1 MPWYIPALI
10 FVARVTDVGLGTVRT
25 IFVVRGLS
33 KLAATI
39 GFFEVIIWV
48 LAVSGTLK
56 YLSNPFALI
65 AYGGGF
71 AAGTMIGIWLE
82 RVLAL
87 GLQAV
92 RVINTN
98 PELSLADRLHEAGYP
113 VTEVEGRGLKGRVEF
128 CYIVVPR
135 DQVKPL
141 IDFVFSIEP
150 KAFLSVEDV
159 RETVGGVIRRSR
171 STAPMWMRIIKF
183 K

>member
-1 MPWYIPALI
+1 MPWYIPILI
-10 FVARVTDVGLGTVRT
+10 FLARITDVSMGTVRT
-25 IFVVRGLS
+25 IVVVRGLS
-33 KLAATI
+33 RIAAAI
-39 GFFEVIIWV
+39 GFFEVIVWV

-98 PELSLADRLHEAGYP
+98 PDVSLAERLHEAGYP
-113 VTEVEGRGLKGRVEF
+113 VTEVEGRGLKGDVEF

-141 IDFVFSIEP
+141 SEFIFDIEP

-159 RETVGGVIRRSR
+159 RETLGGVIRQSR
-171 STAPMWMRIIKF
+171 SSMPAWMRLIKF